1 MKNLKRHICYL
12 TMVVN
17 VKIYMVIGY
26 KIELTLE
33 GPQMDNYFGM
43 VMDFNDLKKMI
54 KEIVPDHKFMY
65 WKDDKI
71 SQEIVEVLNKYG
83 LETMVFP
90 HATTAENMVKD
101 FAEMFE
107 TYIQNELQL
116 PYVHVYEIKLWET
129 TNSYATW
136 KRG

>member
-1 MKNLKRHICYL
+1 
-12 TMVVN
+12 
-17 VKIYMVIGY
+17 
-26 KIELTLE
+26 
-33 GPQMDNYFGM
+33 MDNYFGM